1 MIKKNVI
8 IVGAGQMGELV
19 SNIILRQGKFNILG
33 FIDKKKKTKIND
45 YKILGD
51 DNFLFNKK
59 IDCSHIVIAVTEF
72 KSRLDIYKKL
82 SKLNYKFPNI
92 IDPSV
97 KIDNNV
103 RFREGVII
111 GMNSVILNRV
121 SIGNLS
127 IIGTSVNILHDCK
140 IGNNC
145 LIGGGTVV
153 GANVVLKNNI
163 YVGVGS
169 VFASKKII
177 VGNDCFVSSGSV
189 VLKSLKQKSKV
200 IGNPAKIISLNE

>member
-8 IVGAGQMGELV
+8 VVGAGQMGELV

-33 FIDKKKKTKIND
+33 FVDKKKTTKING
-45 YKILGD
+45 YKILGN
-51 DNFLFNKK
+51 DNFLYDKK

-72 KSRLDIYKKL
+72 KRRLDIYKKL
-82 SKLNYKFPNI
+82 SKLKYKFPNI

-97 KIDNNV
+97 KIDNNI
-103 RFREGVII
+103 RLREGIII

-121 SIGNLS
+121 RIGNLS
-127 IIGTSVNILHDCK
+127 IIGTSVNILHDCT

-145 LIGGGTVV
+145 LIGGGTLV

-189 VLKSLKQKSKV
+189 VLKSLKHKSKV
-200 IGNPAKIISLNE
+200 IGNPAKIIPLNE